1 MGLRGPVRWEQAGP
15 QDMPAGRTPAPSSQS
30 RSEDGAGRAGGSK
43 RSPHTRTGECFF
55 LVLAGRA
62 AVAALFLLFISLFY
76 FMKTVQYFLYFFM
89 SKLNPVFKT
98 KTKSTEV

>member
-1 MGLRGPVRWEQAGP
+1 MG
-15 QDMPAGRTPAPSSQS
+15 AGRPPGHAGRWDPRTPSSQS

-62 AVAALFLLFISLFY
+62 AVAALLLLFNSLFY
-76 FMKTVQYFLYFFM
+76 FMKTVQYFYFF
-89 SKLNPVFKT
+89 SP
-98 KTKSTEV
+98 S